1 MAEELGFSALART
14 LESRRW
20 KRTVVLVGFRRY
32 LRRGILA
39 LVLLVLA
46 VFLVLTDT
54 VAMVVTLMVVAM
66 IVFELCRRGI
76 ASDGPRNK
84 ADAGR

>member
-32 LRRGILA
+32 LRRGIVA

-54 VAMVVTLMVVAM
+54 VAIVVTLMVVAM

-76 ASDGPRNK
+76 AQNGPRK
-84 ADAGR
+84 QGGRRR